1 MFREYCKRMIGKR
14 TVTIRGEEFK
24 FCCAHFVAHK
34 GFRERLHGHNYTVE
48 VQMAGPMSEVDG
60 YVIDFGDVK
69 KGIRMICKSLNERII
84 VPIDSDHLS
93 ISIKEHHPA
102 YSMNEAK
109 LISCSQNYSEEE
121 SVAPEGQVEIM
132 FENSAFFSFPKSDC
146 ALLPIKFSTAESLS
160 AYIAH
165 RLAEMFRAEI
175 ADRNIES
182 LTVSVFER
190 PTQAASYTM
199 SLAQ

>member
-1 MFREYCKRMIGKR
+1 MDGKR
-14 TVTIRGEEFK
+14 TVTIRGDEFK
-24 FCCAHFVAHK
+24 FCCAHFVAYK

-48 VQMAGPMSEVDG
+48 VQMAGPMNAVDG

-69 KGIRMICKSLNERII
+69 KGVRMICKSLNERII
-84 VPIDSDHLS
+84 VPLDSEHLK

-102 YSMNEAK
+102 YSTDQTK
-109 LISCSQNYSEEE
+109 LITCSQASLEELIQ
-121 SVAPEGQVEIM
+121 PEGQVEIT
-132 FENSAFFSFPKSDC
+132 FENSAFFSLPKSDC

-165 RLAEMFRAEI
+165 KLEELFRADI
-175 ADRNIES
+175 ADRQIES

-199 SLAQ
+199 SLAK

>member
-1 MFREYCKRMIGKR
+1 MDGKR

-48 VQMAGPMSEVDG
+48 VQMAGPMSPEDG

-69 KGIRMICKSLNERII
+69 KGVRMICKSLNERII
-84 VPIDSDHLS
+84 VPLDSDHLN
-93 ISIKEHHPA
+93 INIKARDPA
-102 YSMNEAK
+102 YCTDEAT
-109 LISCSQNYSEEE
+109 LIACSQGSLEEKIQ
-121 SVAPEGQVEIM
+121 PEGQVEIT

-165 RLAEMFRAEI
+165 SLADVLRAQI
-175 ADRNIES
+175 ADRKIES

-199 SLAQ
+199 SLE